1 MLIKEKNKIGMFRWV
16 ICFLLFCITTINYMD
31 RQIIGLLEPDYL
43 AKEFGWN
50 EIDYAN
56 ITAAFLFAYAIGPV
70 LMGIFI
76 DKIGV
81 RYGMFIVAFFWSLAT
96 AMHAAVHEFNILG
109 LTITSTLGF
118 MFCRV
123 CLGIF
128 EGGNFPAAIR
138 AVSTWFPKK
147 EVSLANGLF
156 NSGSNMGAIVAPVI
170 VPILAVQFGWRMSF
184 LSLGVIGVVWVVFWL
199 MFYNSPRQSKYVKQ
213 SEIDYI
219 ESDSSV
225 EEQKNAEPENKI
237 SWLSLF
243 KNRSVLA
250 YAVGMAMSSPIWWF
264 YLFWIPKFLK
274 KEFNLSV
281 MDQMP
286 MLAAI
291 YLIAAI
297 GSVAGGAISSWFITR
312 GKSLNFARKTSLLI
326 CALCV
331 LPVFFAPIVPSA
343 WIATLLVG
351 LAGAAHQGFSANLYA
366 IVCDVAPKKVV
377 ASVTGIGTTM
387 AAVVSLFCF
396 LVVGHVLEAMG
407 SYTGIFAVASLAY
420 VVATLIMQIISPKLD
435 KIRA

>member
-1 MLIKEKNKIGMFRWV
+1 MLIKEKNKLGMFRWV

-343 WIATLLVG
+343 WVATLLVG

>member
-184 LSLGVIGVVWVVFWL
+184 LSLGVIGVVWVIFWL

-219 ESDSSV
+219 ESDSSA
-225 EEQKNAEPENKI
+225 EEQKSDEPEKKI

-286 MLAAI
+286 MLAVI

-297 GSVAGGAISSWFITR
+297 GSVAGGAISSWFIAR

-343 WIATLLVG
+343 WVATLLVG

-407 SYTGIFAVASLAY
+407 SYTGIFAVASVAY

-435 KIRA
+435 KIKA

>member
-343 WIATLLVG
+343 WVATLLVG